1 MHVRAQ
7 PRRKK
12 GTWNA
17 TQWTFFLDQRVEIR
31 DSDNKIQGM
40 ISRKENSEQTTK
52 KRSEIRENQ
61 NQKAVRSNKKNQNQK
76 TEIRSKRQKKEQCLT
91 LELLELE
98 LLELLANRVHINYSI

>member
-61 NQKAVRSNKKNQNQK
+61 NQKNRQRTENREAKKKHSESSQIKQNAYQ
-76 TEIRSKRQKKEQCLT
+76 TENRRQKECILT
-91 LELLELE
+91 WS
-98 LLELLANRVHINYSI
+98 HSSIA